1 MKKFCCILLTTLFS
15 SHALAGGYA
24 GIDYVF
30 SNIEPEETTR
40 DADVGALQF
49 KFGTW
54 LNPEG
59 TLGAEFRAALGTTDD
74 ELGNTNTDVEI
85 DRYYGG
91 YLRGQFP
98 NTVPIRPYGILGV
111 TRVETTFKNGGS
123 NSEDYNDVSLG
134 IGADMEISNQV
145 FVTLEYLR
153 AIDRSGDEIS
163 NLSLGVGGRF

>member
-1 MKKFCCILLTTLFS
+1 MKKFCFTLCLALIS

-24 GIDYVF
+24 GVDYVF
-30 SNIEPEETTR
+30 STIEPEETTR

-74 ELGNTNTDVEI
+74 EIGNTDVEI

-98 NTVPIRPYGILGV
+98 NNVPIRPYGILGL
-111 TRVETTFKNGGS
+111 TRVETSFKNGRTK
-123 NSEDYNDVSLG
+123 SEDYSDVSLG
-134 IGADMEISNQV
+134 IGADMDVSNQV
-145 FVTLEYLR
+145 FITLEYLR
-153 AIDRSGDEIS
+153 AVDRSGDEVS